1 MAYRAEIEIAV
12 KGARDLTQFQGKLKA
27 TALEVEQLNKFL
39 KAFSQDAEGIPR
51 SIANLNRQ
59 LNQAS
64 NAFKDVALS
73 TEEARTAAV
82 DYLAATRNLNA
93 GLRERAN
100 LLAEVAENERRVKL
114 ASAGIRERTQY
125 SGPIGPGGASPID
138 ALVGQSSEVAGRVQR
153 IKDIKDD
160 QRALDEALLNLEK
173 KSAAE
178 LNKKVQLQE
187 SLVEGTREVLEL
199 VAEAQRRQQRTAP
212 AEKLAQSSIKEAAER
227 EARFEARKTFAGQI
241 FDIEKNFSK
250 QLNDADLEFLRKK
263 FIVEEDIQ
271 KQLFDR
277 AIALDKEE
285 GKAFDAEL
293 KRRTEAKAAAIK
305 KENRIAEQVARRRK
319 EALGSAII
327 GGAFPLLFGQGIG
340 AAVGGGAGGAAGG
353 LVGGQFGFGL
363 SLVGTALGSSFD
375 ALVEGAKELGAAL
388 DPLTADISA
397 ITKASGLSGTK
408 LEKLILDL
416 EKTGDA
422 AGALSLATEEL
433 EKVVGKRG
441 VKALKEFSET
451 AKDVSNDFDVFLTR
465 FKAFVADVFNTLISP
480 RSEAQL
486 KKRGETI
493 AAAREST
500 DPTIQR
506 AVSRLDSASTISERL
521 RIQEVIVSLV
531 EEEEAARRR
540 ELELQIASKGEAAAK
555 LREVRSSVA
564 EKRIELEI
572 EQLNA
577 DANDETRVLL
587 EKKLA
592 FQRKLTQE
600 QALYNKYARD
610 QITTDILRL
619 EIAKV
624 RVDYEKQLARIDNAA
639 AAANQKAAKAAER
652 KAKAPESKAL
662 SLQSDILRERLNL
675 FNVDEQIARVGL
687 DRLSVLEREQDAT
700 MVRYLAETQILEAAR
715 KDALN
720 KNKVKA
726 DEALINE
733 LYDDR
738 LLKIR
743 KAAILAL
750 SESQAAQDRLRAEQQ
765 IADLRAA
772 AGFDPLALAERTQ
785 PFASRGIY
793 GAPEGLMDFST
804 GAELNAI
811 VKQEV
816 ALERVLEKYQE
827 IGQAAQL
834 TSELVTTGFQ
844 DMLTGTKSAEEVF
857 ANFLRNLAEMLIK
870 TAQQMIAQYIA
881 IGIARAFALG
891 QSPAV
896 GTRASDFNLTGFG
909 NLESTGGN
917 VFAGFTPRANGG
929 PVSTGTPYMVGERGP
944 ELFVPSN
951 SGTIVPNNALGGDV
965 NVVVNVTETQTDTR
979 GNGARA
985 NQVGN
990 ALAAAVQAEI
1000 IKQKR
1005 PGGLLAN

>member
-39 KAFSQDAEGIPR
+39 EAFSQDAEGIPR

-64 NAFKDVALS
+64 NAFNDVALG

-125 SGPIGPGGASPID
+125 SGPIGPGEASPIN

-199 VAEAQRRQQRTAP
+199 VAEAQRIQQRTAP
-212 AEKLAQSSIKEAAER
+212 AERLAQSSIKEAAER

-397 ITKASGLSGTK
+397 ITKASGLSGSK

-555 LREVRSSVA
+555 LREVRASVA

-577 DANDETRVLL
+577 DANDETRVFL

-600 QALYNKYARD
+600 QVLYNKYARE
-610 QITTDILRL
+610 QIKIDILRL
-619 EIAKV
+619 EIDKL

-733 LYDDR
+733 LYDAR

-750 SESQAAQDRLRAEQQ
+750 SESQAAKERLRAEQQ

-772 AGFDPLALAERTQ
+772 AGFDPLALADRTQ
-785 PFASRGIY
+785 PYGMY
-793 GAPEGLMDFST
+793 GAPEKPMDFST

-816 ALERVLEKYQE
+816 ALERVLEKYKE